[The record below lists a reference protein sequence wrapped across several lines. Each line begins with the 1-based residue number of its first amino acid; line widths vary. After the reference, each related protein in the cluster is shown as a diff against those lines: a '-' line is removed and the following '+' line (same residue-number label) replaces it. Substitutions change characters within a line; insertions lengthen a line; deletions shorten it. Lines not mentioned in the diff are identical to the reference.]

1 MNGQEKGA
9 EHFDAF
15 TRWAAE
21 LSDMDARSIVRGAQL
36 SRAEICRALGCAR
49 SVLHQNPRVREA
61 LEQLEAG
68 LRTRGVLPAA
78 KVSDAAPLRVSG
90 QAQLSTDRE
99 RLKQLETDNA
109 ALKAAN
115 AELRRRLMRLEAV
128 EAHLS
133 ATGRLAR

>member
-21 LSDMDARSIVRGAQL
+21 LSDMDARSMVRGAQL
-36 SRAEICRALGCAR
+36 NRAEICRALGCAR
-49 SVLHQNPRVREA
+49 SVLHQNPRVRDA

-78 KVSDAAPLRVSG
+78 KVSDAAPLRVAG
-90 QAQLSTDRE
+90 QVQLATDRE

-133 ATGRLAR
+133 ATGRLPR